1 MIILSK
7 FVLTS
12 ALLIV
17 VHGLGISPCLGQ
29 DSQALQGGIT
39 ETVNLAPLDSSL
51 APGNRFD
58 KSAAENLIDTSK
70 SRGTWHMVPAW
81 YSGQRSTDQMMV
93 TFSRDEKTRAEDRST
108 HRENRHSVMT
118 VDTLKDKTGQL
129 WEYDAQG
136 FWIEGQSDDALHY
149 NWVLSRSSTV
159 TTNAECDHVIRG
171 VGFHV
176 DKQTQ
181 TIKSCDRS
189 VSQITAVPI
198 SSTTIKS
205 KTLQRLYD
213 WQGHPTRTV
222 ETVCSYKR
230 TGEDPA
236 DKSGMTRDGKPMYQL
251 FVQFLRDH
259 HMADRIPDEPPSA
272 PGAVYQP

>member
-1 MIILSK
+1 MTMRSKLMFVPAVFIIAI
-7 FVLTS
+7 VLAT
-12 ALLIV
+12 A
-17 VHGLGISPCLGQ
+17 PCLSQ
-29 DSQALQGGIT
+29 DSQALQGGIS
-39 ETVNLAPLDSSL
+39 ENVNLAPLDSSL

-58 KSAAENLIDTSK
+58 RNTAESLIDTSK

-81 YSGQRSTDQMMV
+81 YTGERSTDQMTV
-93 TFSRDEKTRAEDRST
+93 TFSRDEKTHKEDRST
-108 HRENRHSVMT
+108 NRENRHSVMT
-118 VDTLKDKTGQL
+118 VDTYKDKTGQT

-149 NWVLSRSSTV
+149 NWVISRSSTV
-159 TTNAECDHVIRG
+159 TTNTECDHVIRG

-176 DKQTQ
+176 DKQTH
-181 TIKSCDRS
+181 TIKNCDRS

-222 ETVCSYKR
+222 ATVCNYKS
-230 TGEDPA
+230 TGADPA
-236 DKSGMTRDGKPMYQL
+236 EKSGMTRDGKPLYPL
-251 FVQFLRDH
+251 FVQFLKDH
-259 HMADRIPDEPPSA
+259 NMADRIPDAPQTAPDSA
-272 PGAVYQP
+272 RP